1 MYLLLAKDKTYEN
14 NDFEL
19 YNVTFALPM
28 FGNMALKYW
37 YEENCLKFGKNM
49 FHYVYEEDVVP
60 ASLYA
65 NYAFN
70 QLNAAF
76 KLLFKGFNHGF
87 ITNFVGKLLFQY
99 SVEATKVIMIKIM
112 LKSST
117 REILPLI
124 SYC

>member
-1 MYLLLAKDKTYEN
+1 
-14 NDFEL
+14 
-19 YNVTFALPM
+19 M

-87 ITNFVGKLLFQY
+87 ITSFIGKILFQY
-99 SVEATKVIMIKIM
+99 SVEATKVSLIKI
-112 LKSST
+112 
-117 REILPLI
+117 
-124 SYC
+124 